1 MSLGATTR
9 WWWVRHAPVPGAP
22 GRIFGQ
28 QDVACDVSDAAAFR
42 GLAEILPDDG
52 CWVLTP
58 LSRTRQTMV
67 TLGEAMV
74 EAGRKPPPPPI
85 VEPEFAEQH
94 FGAWQGL
101 TWAAMQDHDPVAHAA
116 FWADPTHS
124 APPGGESFAALMIR
138 TAAAIERLC
147 QRWGG
152 RDIVAIAH
160 GGTIRAAVA
169 HALGLAPPVAMAIV
183 VDNLSLTRLTL
194 VPGGVLSQGG
204 GVAWRIESVNQSC
217 GTWIRRVPSS

>member
-28 QDVACDVSDAAAFR
+28 QDVGCDVSDAAAFR
-42 GLAEILPDDG
+42 ALAQILPDDG
-52 CWVLTP
+52 CWVVTP
-58 LSRTRQTMV
+58 LSRTRQTM
-67 TLGEAMV
+67 AMLSAAIV
-74 EAGRKPPPPPI
+74 EAGRPPPPQPI
-85 VEPEFAEQH
+85 VEPGFAEQH

-101 TWAAMQDHDPVAHAA
+101 TWSAMQDHDPTAYAA
-116 FWADPTHS
+116 FWADPTGS

-138 TAAAIERLC
+138 TADAIEQLC
-147 QRWGG
+147 KRYGG
-152 RDIVAIAH
+152 RDIIAVAH
-160 GGTIRAAVA
+160 GGTVRAAVA
-169 HALGLAPPVAMAIV
+169 YALGLAPPAAMAIV

-204 GVAWRIESVNQSC
+204 AAAWRIEGGNQTY
-217 GTWIRRVPSS
+217 GGWIPPVAS

>member
-28 QDVACDVSDAAAFR
+28 QDVPCDVSDAAAFR
-42 GLAEILPDDG
+42 GLAHMLPDDG

-58 LSRTRQTMV
+58 LSRTRQTM
-67 TLGEAMV
+67 TMLAAAMT
-74 EAGRKPPPPPI
+74 EAGRAPPPAPI
-85 VEPEFAEQH
+85 IEPEFAEQH

-101 TWAAMQDHDPVAHAA
+101 TWPAMQAHDPAAYAA
-116 FWADPTHS
+116 FWADPTGT
-124 APPGGESFAALMIR
+124 APPGGESFAALMLR
-138 TAAAIERLC
+138 TADAIKRLC
-147 QRWGG
+147 QHYSG

-160 GGTIRAAVA
+160 GGTIRAAIA
-169 HALGLAPPVAMAIV
+169 YALGLEPPAAMAIV
-183 VDNLSLTRLTL
+183 VDNLTLTRLTL

-204 GVAWRIESVNQSC
+204 GVAWRIEGVNQTC
-217 GTWIRRVPSS
+217 GPWIRCIPS